1 MGCHFLLQ
9 GIFPIQE
16 SNLSFLHL
24 LRCRQIR
31 YHSATWEAKER
42 RKSPSLWLFT
52 NSYHSIVCRGREAD
66 CPSQSRAGSSRV
78 YKKFSFTCYIKGD
91 PRLHWGNESGS
102 NEINSQA
109 GTQAPSVGVWDQLIH
124 KWGCVNF
131 VCVCVCK
138 MWDFIFLILF
148 LLYFALQYCIG
159 FAIHW
164 HESATGVTFYW
175 TYYEYKCR
183 HCDGC
188 MMFSVNFILE
198 NN

>member
-1 MGCHFLLQ
+1 MISSSHIHFQLMIPLTWESRVLISTGLCSVAQ
-9 GIFPIQE
+9 SWPTLCPALTVAHQTPLSMDSFRQEYWSGLPFP
-16 SNLSFLHL
+16 STGDLPNPRNNLSFLHL

-131 VCVCVCK
+131 VCVCV
-138 MWDFIFLILF
+138 
-148 LLYFALQYCIG
+148 
-159 FAIHW
+159 
-164 HESATGVTFYW
+164 
-175 TYYEYKCR
+175 
-183 HCDGC
+183 
-188 MMFSVNFILE
+188 
-198 NN
+198 